1 MAQYRYATENQN
13 YEDYAAGRV
22 LFNQPGAT
30 SFPVRLASEIF
41 QHGDELAGK
50 GGGYCVYDPC
60 CGTGYLLTVL
70 GFLHGE
76 RIGALYGADIDPAA
90 VDFARRNLALL
101 SPEGMAARI
110 RQLEALRAQFGR
122 EAHAEALV
130 SARRLAE
137 RTRPHITTGAFVG
150 DATHAADDVA
160 LPPVDMLICDV
171 PYGRLKHWQGDESIH
186 ALLAAQR
193 PLLRPGAVVA
203 ITTPKGTP
211 VQHAAYQRLRRFSIG
226 KRQVSILQC
235 VD

>member
-13 YEDYAAGRV
+13 HQDYAAGRV

-41 QHGDELAGK
+41 QHCDALAGK

-76 RIGALYGADIDPAA
+76 RMGALYGADIDPAA
-90 VDFARRNLALL
+90 VEFARRNLALL
-101 SPEGMAARI
+101 SPAGMAQRI
-110 RQLEALRAQFGR
+110 QQLEALRARFGK
-122 EAHAEALV
+122 ESHDEALA

-137 RTRPHITTGAFVG
+137 RTRPHITTGAFIA
-150 DATHAADDVA
+150 DATRAAADVA
-160 LPPVDMLICDV
+160 LPPVDVLICDV
-171 PYGRLKHWQGDESIH
+171 PYGQLKHWQGDESIH

-193 PLLRPGAVVA
+193 SRLRPGAVAA
-203 ITTPKGTP
+203 IITPKGTP
-211 VQHAAYQRLRRFSIG
+211 VQHAAYRRLRRFSIG
-226 KRQVSILQC
+226 KRQVSILQR